1 MRGIQ
6 GANLNHIKVRVT
18 TTSVVDPNTLN
29 LDPDPEFRTN
39 FGPDLRVMLSVLK
52 NDTNSFREKKLS
64 LKKIFKT
71 VRT

>member
-1 MRGIQ
+1 MLQVELKALLGLCYMRGIQ

-52 NDTNSFREKKLS
+52 K
-64 LKKIFKT
+64 
-71 VRT
+71 